1 MSGKIK
7 LLVFILL
14 AQSFVIPSHSIAATE
29 ATTINPCKLAKV
41 VQEPLSAG
49 FPRFPDLTPS
59 TGKVRNLLLFVDF
72 PDNPSKSLN
81 NKKFA
86 ENYFTKAKEFLE
98 DQSYGKMKPELT
110 VSNKFYRIN
119 KNSASYKMF
128 IDGQGNAVGFVQ
140 DALDAADNDID
151 FSNFDLVTVVPP
163 VNTTNIKTSGA
174 LTGGAGLFKTKEK
187 NFPGAIYI
195 GKNKL
200 SDFTKPGFGWSFYA
214 HELGHILGIT
224 HPFKYFEGQPG
235 PIWDLMGNGGTSV
248 PELIGWHR
256 LVLNWLADDEV
267 VCLSK
272 DTKGTFQQTLKPL
285 NSKEA
290 GKKLLITP
298 LSATQALVVE
308 VRRQST
314 FDKLTPKET
323 GILVYLVDV
332 TKGDDQGIITII
344 TSKNTKKETQIL
356 GSLKPGEKVSYK
368 GITIQVVSSNKL
380 GDKIKVSS

>member
-7 LLVFILL
+7 VLVFILL
-14 AQSFVIPSHSIAATE
+14 AQSFLNPNNSIAATK
-29 ATTINPCKLAKV
+29 ATTIDSCKLAKV

-49 FPRFPDLTPS
+49 FPRFSELIPS
-59 TGKVRNLLLFVDF
+59 TGKIRNLLLFVDF
-72 PDNPSKSLN
+72 PDNPSKPI
-81 NKKFA
+81 NKQFGD
-86 ENYFTKAKEFLE
+86 NYFSTAKKFLE
-98 DQSYGKMKPELT
+98 DTSYGKIKPELV
-110 VSNKFYRIN
+110 VSNKVYRIN

-128 IDGQGNAVGFVQ
+128 IDGQGDAVGLVQ

-151 FSNFDLVTVVPP
+151 FSNFDFVTVAPP
-163 VNTTNIKTSGA
+163 LNTKNIRTSGA
-174 LTGGAGLFKTKEK
+174 LTGGADLFKTKDK
-187 NFPGAIYI
+187 NFPSAIFI

-214 HELGHILGIT
+214 HEFGHVLGIT
-224 HPFKYFEGQPG
+224 HPYKYIEGEPG

-248 PELIGWHR
+248 PEFIGWHR
-256 LVLNWLADDEV
+256 FILNWLGEKEIL
-267 VCLSK
+267 CLSK
-272 DTKGTFQQTLKPL
+272 NSKGTVEQTLKPL

-308 VRRQST
+308 VRRQSS
-314 FDKLTPKET
+314 FDKLTPTET
-323 GILVYLVDV
+323 GVLVYLVDV

-344 TSKNTKKETQIL
+344 SSKTTTKDTQIL

-368 GITIQVVSSNKL
+368 GITIQVVSSNKW
-380 GDKIKVSS
+380 GDTIKVSS